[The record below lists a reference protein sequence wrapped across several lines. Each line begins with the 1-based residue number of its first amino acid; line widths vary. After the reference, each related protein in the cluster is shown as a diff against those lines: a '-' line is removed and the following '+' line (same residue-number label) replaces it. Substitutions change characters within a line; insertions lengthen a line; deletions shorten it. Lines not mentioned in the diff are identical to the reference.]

1 MSIQVKVLNGITLA
15 TAIGMSLASLTVA
28 APLRAQTVSTDS
40 LYEIADDTV
49 AELLADNNCAILTKQ
64 GFIIIPDGVDP
75 DTDGDGR
82 AERFC
87 TPGFV
92 QRIIMNETFSETDL
106 LIPTDLDKDGT
117 LERDE
122 THILEISNIRSVRE
136 ITPGKYYIVISGT
149 GTVNEANVID
159 LVEVS
164 EDEAR
169 ALLEEIER
177 DRIIRVSAPPARPA
191 PAPTPAPAPR
201 VQPPPPPAPAPR
213 VQPPAQPVPGLW

>member
-15 TAIGMSLASLTVA
+15 TAIGMSLTAFTVA
-28 APLRAQTVSTDS
+28 TPLRAQTVSTDS

-49 AELLADNNCAILTKQ
+49 ADLVADNNCAILTKQ
-64 GFIIIPDGVDP
+64 GLIIIPDGVDP

-92 QRIIMNETFSETDL
+92 QRIIINENFSETDL

-117 LERDE
+117 LESNE

-136 ITPGKYYIVISGT
+136 ITPGNYYIVISGT

-201 VQPPPPPAPAPR
+201 VQPPPPAPAPR